1 MDCLETDEQR
11 LIREAIVRL
20 CRDFPDEYWEERDR
34 LGEFPREF
42 YDSVAAAGWIGTA
55 IPERWGG
62 SGRGIREAAILL
74 EEIAASGAAMNG
86 ASPIHLSMF
95 GIHPLVRHG
104 SDAMREKYLPDVASG
119 ALQVAFGVT
128 EPDAGTD
135 TTSIRTFARR
145 EGERYLVRGRK
156 VWTTKATH
164 CQRVV
169 LLVRTTP
176 RDQVKRRTDG
186 MTLLFAELQR
196 PEVSI
201 SPIPKLGRNAVS
213 TCEVVYEDLPVALSD
228 RIGEEGRGF
237 YHLLDGLN
245 AERILVAAEAIG
257 IGRAALRR
265 AVGYANEREVFG
277 RAIGKNQGIAFPLAE
292 ARTRLEAAALMVAKA
307 AWLLDHDH
315 PCGKEA
321 NMAKWLAAEAGFNAA
336 DVALQTHGGYGYA
349 REYHVERYWREARL
363 MKLAPITQ
371 EMILN
376 YVAEHVLG
384 LPRSY

>member
-1 MDCLETDEQR
+1 MDYQETEEQR
-11 LIREAIVRL
+11 LIRESIANL
-20 CRDFPDEYWEERDR
+20 CRRFPDEYWEERDR
-34 LGEFPREF
+34 LGEFPGEF
-42 YDSVAAAGWIGTA
+42 YDRVAAAGWIGTA

-62 SGRGIREAAILL
+62 AGQGIREAAILL

-86 ASPIHLSMF
+86 ASPVHLSMF

-104 SDAMREKYLPDVASG
+104 SHAMREKYLPHVASG

-135 TTSIRTFARR
+135 TTAIRTFARR
-145 EGERYLVRGRK
+145 EGDRYLVRGRK

-176 RDQVKRRTDG
+176 REEVERGTDG

-213 TCEVVYEDLPVALSD
+213 TCEVVYEDLPVATSD

-257 IGRAALRR
+257 IGRAALGR
-265 AVGYANEREVFG
+265 AVVYAREREVFG
-277 RAIGKNQGIAFPLAE
+277 RPIGKNQGIAFPLAE

-307 AWLLDHDH
+307 AWLIDRDQ

-321 NMAKWLAAEAGFNAA
+321 NMAKWLAAEAGFQAA
-336 DVALQTHGGYGYA
+336 DAALQTHGGYGYA